1 MVNFKL
7 DVVDFKKINLK
18 GITKFCEKY
27 NANVKM
33 SVKMDSNG
41 IGIKIYDEDRKTS
54 ICTYG
59 VRNLTQQEKE
69 KIVGD
74 SYNEND
80 EMDRIYMR
88 ADHELSLQS
97 KNENELRLVYL
108 FAMYISSYT
117 DMLLLNF
124 NSKEVISS
132 TQLKEVNTKML
143 ESWITQYSLRK
154 KYVPELKKWSDV
166 STKAIKLSFWFWVVL
181 IGCSILSVSILIVM
195 MEVWKIDNPWLLSL
209 SFVVLGAGLFIYFSN
224 RWLIYQ
230 KARKELI
237 RLRYEYDKALCE
249 LHEDRIPRKPS
260 GSRVKTENFISDVFG
275 VMILPLIIIGCV
287 LFTFDKIAL
296 GAIVMITPC
305 LILFCIKK
313 FYLDVHEEKLRK
325 VIFDWLDE
333 CVMVKTDKNIISL
346 CLDLFEKGDN
356 KWGIELLGCTNFDM
370 DNSMWTKNDVCELNV
385 RKFEFSYKGNWENAQ
400 YLVGYMV
407 RRFLNESES
416 GKKLTKY
423 KGIALGFTDGA
434 VDVIYFSD
442 DEK

>member
-18 GITKFCEKY
+18 SITKFCEKY

-59 VRNLTQQEKE
+59 VRNLTQQEKKE
-69 KIVGD
+69 IVGD

-88 ADHELSLQS
+88 ADHELSLQA

-166 STKAIKLSFWFWVVL
+166 STRTIKLSFWFWVVL
-181 IGCSILSVSILIVM
+181 IGCSIYYFSS
-195 MEVWKIDNPWLLSL
+195 
-209 SFVVLGAGLFIYFSN
+209 LFI
-224 RWLIYQ
+224 
-230 KARKELI
+230 
-237 RLRYEYDKALCE
+237 
-249 LHEDRIPRKPS
+249 
-260 GSRVKTENFISDVFG
+260 IS
-275 VMILPLIIIGCV
+275 
-287 LFTFDKIAL
+287 
-296 GAIVMITPC
+296 
-305 LILFCIKK
+305 
-313 FYLDVHEEKLRK
+313 
-325 VIFDWLDE
+325 IF
-333 CVMVKTDKNIISL
+333 KSIN
-346 CLDLFEKGDN
+346 
-356 KWGIELLGCTNFDM
+356 GINT
-370 DNSMWTKNDVCELNV
+370 
-385 RKFEFSYKGNWENAQ
+385 Y
-400 YLVGYMV
+400 
-407 RRFLNESES
+407 
-416 GKKLTKY
+416 
-423 KGIALGFTDGA
+423 
-434 VDVIYFSD
+434 
-442 DEK
+442 